1 MALDQPEDENL
12 QDVEMG
18 FLDHLEELRKRLF
31 WSAAFILT
39 GGIALFISKDWLF
52 ETVLFGP
59 RRTDLISCRGWC
71 WISNLVGAGD
81 ALCVREINYE
91 LINTTMLG
99 NFTTHILVSAIGGFI
114 LSFPLVFWQGWL
126 FLRPALKDR
135 ERQAARGIGLS
146 SSLLFF
152 FGVAF
157 GYLIIAPLSLQFLG
171 NYELGDV
178 QARISV
184 MSYMKTIASIT
195 MASGLIFQ
203 LPVVVYFLSRA
214 GLITPEILKSYR
226 KHALVGILVIAA
238 VITPPDVTS
247 QLLVAMPVLV
257 LYEISI
263 AISRRVVKR
272 KGKESSSD
280 E

>member
-1 MALDQPEDENL
+1 MALDQPEEEQERDK
-12 QDVEMG
+12 EMG
-18 FLDHLEELRKRLF
+18 FLDHLEEMRRRLF
-31 WSAAFILT
+31 WSATFILT
-39 GGIALFISKDWLF
+39 AGIVLFIAKDWLF

-59 RRTDLISCRGWC
+59 RQTDFISFRGWC
-71 WISNLVGAGD
+71 WLSQTIGAG
-81 ALCVREINYE
+81 ASLCVQEINYE

-126 FLRPALKDR
+126 FLRPALKER
-135 ERQAARGIGLS
+135 ERLAARGIGLS
-146 SSLLFF
+146 SSTLFF
-152 FGVAF
+152 GGVAF
-157 GYLIIAPLSLQFLG
+157 GYFIIAPLSLQFLG

-195 MASGLIFQ
+195 MAAGLIFQ

-214 GLITPEILKSYR
+214 GLVTPDILKSYR

-247 QLLVAMPVLV
+247 QILVALPVLV

-263 AISRRVVKR
+263 AISRRVLKR
-272 KGKESSSD
+272 RIREAR
-280 E
+280 

>member
-1 MALDQPEDENL
+1 MALDQPEEEQERDK
-12 QDVEMG
+12 EMG
-18 FLDHLEELRKRLF
+18 FLDHLEEMRRRLF
-31 WSAAFILT
+31 WSATFILT
-39 GGIALFISKDWLF
+39 GGVGLFIAKDWLF

-59 RRTDLISCRGWC
+59 RQTDFISFRGWC
-71 WISNLVGAGD
+71 WLSNTIGAGTS
-81 ALCVREINYE
+81 LCVQEINYE

-126 FLRPALKDR
+126 FLRPALKER
-135 ERQAARGIGLS
+135 ERLAARGIGLS
-146 SSLLFF
+146 SSILFF
-152 FGVAF
+152 TGVAF
-157 GYLIIAPLSLQFLG
+157 GYFIIAPLSLQFLG

-195 MASGLIFQ
+195 MAAGLIFQ

-214 GLITPEILKSYR
+214 GLVTPDILKSYR

-247 QLLVAMPVLV
+247 QILVALPVLV

-263 AISRRVVKR
+263 AISRRVLKR
-272 KGKESSSD
+272 RIREAS
-280 E
+280 

>member
-1 MALDQPEDENL
+1 M
-12 QDVEMG
+12 
-18 FLDHLEELRKRLF
+18 RRRLF
-31 WSAAFILT
+31 WSATFILT
-39 GGIALFISKDWLF
+39 AGIGLFIAKDWLF

-59 RRTDLISCRGWC
+59 RQTDFISFRGWC
-71 WISNLVGAGD
+71 WLSQTIGAG
-81 ALCVREINYE
+81 ASLCVQEINYE

-126 FLRPALKDR
+126 FLRPALKER
-135 ERQAARGIGLS
+135 ERLAARGIGLS
-146 SSLLFF
+146 SSTLFF
-152 FGVAF
+152 AGVAF
-157 GYLIIAPLSLQFLG
+157 GYFIIAPLSLQFLG

-195 MASGLIFQ
+195 MAAGLIFQ

-214 GLITPEILKSYR
+214 GLVTPDILKSYR

-247 QLLVAMPVLV
+247 QILVALPVLV

-263 AISRRVVKR
+263 AISRRVLKR
-272 KGKESSSD
+272 RIREAR
-280 E
+280 

>member
-1 MALDQPEDENL
+1 MALDQPEDEKL

-31 WSAAFILT
+31 WSATFILT
-39 GGIALFISKDWLF
+39 GGIALFISKNWLF

-59 RRTDLISCRGWC
+59 RRTDFLSFRAWC
-71 WISNLVGAGD
+71 WLSNQIGAGD
-81 ALCVREINYE
+81 ALCVQEINYE

-135 ERQAARGIGLS
+135 EREAARGIGLS

-152 FGVAF
+152 MGVAF

-195 MASGLIFQ
+195 MAAGLIFQ

-214 GLITPEILKSYR
+214 GLITPDILKSYR
-226 KHALVGILVIAA
+226 KNALVGILVIAA

-247 QLLVAMPVLV
+247 QLLVAMPVLI

-263 AISRRVVKR
+263 AISRRVMKR
-272 KGKESSSD
+272 KLSESNKD
-280 E
+280 

>member
-39 GGIALFISKDWLF
+39 GGIALFVSKDWLF

-59 RRTDLISCRGWC
+59 RRTDFISFRGWC
-71 WISNLVGAGD
+71 WISNQVGAGD

-135 ERQAARGIGLS
+135 ERRAARGIGLS

-152 FGVAF
+152 LGVAF

-247 QLLVAMPVLV
+247 QLLVAMPVLI

-272 KGKESSSD
+272 KRKESSSD

>member
-1 MALDQPEDENL
+1 MALDQPEEEQERDK
-12 QDVEMG
+12 EMG
-18 FLDHLEELRKRLF
+18 FLDHLEEMRRRLF
-31 WSAAFILT
+31 WSATFILT
-39 GGIALFISKDWLF
+39 GGIGLFIAKDWLF

-59 RRTDLISCRGWC
+59 RQTDFISFRGWC
-71 WISNLVGAGD
+71 WLSNTIGAGTS
-81 ALCVREINYE
+81 LCVQEINYE

-126 FLRPALKDR
+126 FLRPALKER
-135 ERQAARGIGLS
+135 ERLAARGIGLS
-146 SSLLFF
+146 SSTLFF
-152 FGVAF
+152 AGVAF
-157 GYLIIAPLSLQFLG
+157 GYFIIAPLSLQFLG

-195 MASGLIFQ
+195 MAAGLIFQ

-214 GLITPEILKSYR
+214 GLVTPDILKSYR

-247 QLLVAMPVLV
+247 QILVALPVLV

-263 AISRRVVKR
+263 AISRRVLKR
-272 KGKESSSD
+272 RIREAR
-280 E
+280 

>member
-1 MALDQPEDENL
+1 MALDQPEEEQERDK
-12 QDVEMG
+12 EMG
-18 FLDHLEELRKRLF
+18 FLDHLEEMRRRLF
-31 WSAAFILT
+31 WSATFILT
-39 GGIALFISKDWLF
+39 GGIGLFIAKDWLF

-59 RRTDLISCRGWC
+59 RQTDFISFRGWC
-71 WISNLVGAGD
+71 WLSNTIGAGTS
-81 ALCVREINYE
+81 LCVQEINYE

-126 FLRPALKDR
+126 FLRPALKER
-135 ERQAARGIGLS
+135 ERLAARGIGLS
-146 SSLLFF
+146 SSILFF
-152 FGVAF
+152 TGVAF
-157 GYLIIAPLSLQFLG
+157 GYFIIAPLSLQFLG

-195 MASGLIFQ
+195 MAAGLIFQ

-214 GLITPEILKSYR
+214 GLVTPDILKSYR

-247 QLLVAMPVLV
+247 QILVALPVLV

-263 AISRRVVKR
+263 AISRRVLKR
-272 KGKESSSD
+272 RIREAS
-280 E
+280 